1 MSSLQKRL
9 IKNKQLKS
17 YKKLQIAL
25 RKAKQKPG
33 APALWMYCY
42 EELEKRSPWPP
53 RLGVRWSKTKS
64 EVLSNPAYVH

>member
-9 IKNKQLKS
+9 IKNKKLKS

-33 APALWMYCY
+33 APAL
-42 EELEKRSPWPP
+42 
-53 RLGVRWSKTKS
+53 
-64 EVLSNPAYVH
+64 

>member
-9 IKNKQLKS
+9 IKNKKLKS

-53 RLGVRWSKTKS
+53 ASRRPMVKDKKWSP
-64 EVLSNPAYVH
+64 V